1 MNGSMMK
8 TVSCLFAVLLLA
20 SACTTSN
27 TALTENPAGNYTAN
41 VKPYG
46 SSGR

>member
-1 MNGSMMK
+1 MRNSMIVRIASLVM
-8 TVSCLFAVLLLA
+8 VLLFV

-27 TALTENPAGNYTAN
+27 VLTVHKAGNYTAN
-41 VKPYG
+41 VNPYG